1 MKQNIF
7 KQQNSLSFTCENCD
21 DFCRVK
27 GVQTFSHIRELASNE
42 ENTSCNFLSCYTKIE
57 VCALFSSVLL
67 EIMV

>member
-1 MKQNIF
+1 MIF
-7 KQQNSLSFTCENCD
+7 VGLKVFKL
-21 DFCRVK
+21 
-27 GVQTFSHIRELASNE
+27 SHIRELASNE